1 MWVWYSLWPDFFLAL
16 FPCSLYSALATP
28 TFLLFFGHIKCAP
41 VPEPLYLLCLYW
53 SSCTMSFP
61 QGSLP
66 CLIENSTSHYSPSS
80 FVFFLGTYY
89 YDVCVWICVYMFIVY
104 ISPPTFDSMFHVAS
118 GQPINISRI
127 NRWMVYLFVS
137 LEAGTLFISIVG
149 NVMETQAVFILG
161 DNRQSGFVCVCACV
175 FVLFPFLFS
184 IFLPQDG
191 RDFSLFIC

>member
-1 MWVWYSLWPDFFLAL
+1 
-16 FPCSLYSALATP
+16 
-28 TFLLFFGHIKCAP
+28 
-41 VPEPLYLLCLYW
+41 
-53 SSCTMSFP
+53 
-61 QGSLP
+61 
-66 CLIENSTSHYSPSS
+66 
-80 FVFFLGTYY
+80 
-89 YDVCVWICVYMFIVY
+89 
-104 ISPPTFDSMFHVAS
+104 
-118 GQPINISRI
+118 
-127 NRWMVYLFVS
+127 MVYLFVS